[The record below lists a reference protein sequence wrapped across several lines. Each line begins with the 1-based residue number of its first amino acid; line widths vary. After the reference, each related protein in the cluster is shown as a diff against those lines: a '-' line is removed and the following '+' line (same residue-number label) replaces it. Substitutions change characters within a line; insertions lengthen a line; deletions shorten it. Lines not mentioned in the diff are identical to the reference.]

1 MKRKYIFTAVLL
13 AALTAAGFGI
23 TVLCGSGGSGS
34 HGKSSGS
41 TQTEGKADD
50 SDARTED
57 AAVGNREDGDAAISS
72 KTDGNDTFNVV
83 TSFYPVY
90 IAAKNVIGDVEG
102 VELHNLTEPQT
113 GCLHDY
119 QLTPQDMISLS
130 HADLFLVNGGGI
142 ESFLSDVFTSYPEL
156 PVAEASEGIDFLETV
171 DGQVYDAH
179 DAGNGTTAGSAHEY
193 DVHDEGD
200 TEGHDHAEDTD
211 VHESEDGHVHDH
223 THDHG
228 DVNAHV
234 WMDVGRYEVYVEN
247 IAQALSDN
255 DPAHRETYEANAA
268 AYEARLETLH
278 QELETLRGRADGE
291 KIILFHDAFAYF
303 ADMTGMDI
311 SYVIDMDENTSL
323 SAREVSEI
331 VDLVKQENIDLLFT
345 EEQYGTKLAD
355 AVSRETDARVYV
367 LDSLV
372 SGNYDADSYITGME
386 KNLETLQQAF
396 QEIETGKE
404 ESK

>member
-41 TQTEGKADD
+41 TQTEGKTDD

-57 AAVGNREDGDAAISS
+57 AAVGNREDE
-72 KTDGNDTFNVV
+72 TFQVV
-83 TSFYPVY
+83 TSFYPIY

-179 DAGNGTTAGSAHEY
+179 DADDGTTAGSAHEY

-303 ADMTGMDI
+303 ADMTGMEI

-355 AVSRETDARVYV
+355 AVSRETDARDDHVV
-367 LDSLV
+367 GL
-372 SGNYDADSYITGME
+372 
-386 KNLETLQQAF
+386 LQG
-396 QEIETGKE
+396 EVERI
-404 ESK
+404 

>member
-1 MKRKYIFTAVLL
+1 MVKTYKAKQ

-23 TVLCGSGGSGS
+23 TVLCGTGGSGS

-41 TQTEGKADD
+41 TQTEGKTDD

-179 DAGNGTTAGSAHEY
+179 DAGTGQQQDRRTNMMCMMKETQR
-193 DVHDEGD
+193 D
-200 TEGHDHAEDTD
+200 TIMRRIQTFTKVRMAMYTII
-211 VHESEDGHVHDH
+211 H
-223 THDHG
+223 TI
-228 DVNAHV
+228 
-234 WMDVGRYEVYVEN
+234 M
-247 IAQALSDN
+247 
-255 DPAHRETYEANAA
+255 
-268 AYEARLETLH
+268 
-278 QELETLRGRADGE
+278 
-291 KIILFHDAFAYF
+291 
-303 ADMTGMDI
+303 GM
-311 SYVIDMDENTSL
+311 
-323 SAREVSEI
+323 
-331 VDLVKQENIDLLFT
+331 
-345 EEQYGTKLAD
+345 
-355 AVSRETDARVYV
+355 
-367 LDSLV
+367 
-372 SGNYDADSYITGME
+372 
-386 KNLETLQQAF
+386 
-396 QEIETGKE
+396 
-404 ESK
+404 

>member
-1 MKRKYIFTAVLL
+1 M
-13 AALTAAGFGI
+13 
-23 TVLCGSGGSGS
+23 
-34 HGKSSGS
+34 
-41 TQTEGKADD
+41 
-50 SDARTED
+50 
-57 AAVGNREDGDAAISS
+57 
-72 KTDGNDTFNVV
+72 
-83 TSFYPVY
+83 
-90 IAAKNVIGDVEG
+90 
-102 VELHNLTEPQT
+102 
-113 GCLHDY
+113 
-119 QLTPQDMISLS
+119 
-130 HADLFLVNGGGI
+130 
-142 ESFLSDVFTSYPEL
+142 
-156 PVAEASEGIDFLETV
+156 
-171 DGQVYDAH
+171 
-179 DAGNGTTAGSAHEY
+179 
-193 DVHDEGD
+193 
-200 TEGHDHAEDTD
+200 
-211 VHESEDGHVHDH
+211 
-223 THDHG
+223 
-228 DVNAHV
+228 NAHV

>member
-1 MKRKYIFTAVLL
+1 MSPLRWLSVCCFVVCGWC
-13 AALTAAGFGI
+13 AG
-23 TVLCGSGGSGS
+23 
-34 HGKSSGS
+34 
-41 TQTEGKADD
+41 D
-50 SDARTED
+50 S
-57 AAVGNREDGDAAISS
+57 
-72 KTDGNDTFNVV
+72 F
-83 TSFYPVY
+83 
-90 IAAKNVIGDVEG
+90 
-102 VELHNLTEPQT
+102 HQ
-113 GCLHDY
+113 
-119 QLTPQDMISLS
+119 Q
-130 HADLFLVNGGGI
+130 
-142 ESFLSDVFTSYPEL
+142 
-156 PVAEASEGIDFLETV
+156 
-171 DGQVYDAH
+171 
-179 DAGNGTTAGSAHEY
+179 
-193 DVHDEGD
+193 
-200 TEGHDHAEDTD
+200 
-211 VHESEDGHVHDH
+211 
-223 THDHG
+223 
-228 DVNAHV
+228 
-234 WMDVGRYEVYVEN
+234 
-247 IAQALSDN
+247 AQAHL
-255 DPAHRETYEANAA
+255 EALHKTLDL
-268 AYEARLETLH
+268 LETLH

-303 ADMTGMDI
+303 ADMTGMEI